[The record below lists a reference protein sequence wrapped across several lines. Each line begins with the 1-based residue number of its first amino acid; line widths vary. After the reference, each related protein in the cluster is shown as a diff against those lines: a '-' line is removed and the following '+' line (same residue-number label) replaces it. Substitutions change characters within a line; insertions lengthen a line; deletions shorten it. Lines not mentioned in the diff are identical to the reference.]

1 MSQPRL
7 IICEKSGR
15 WAVAM
20 RRALADRTE
29 RIVEARSLRGCSRLV
44 NLHPASIVAIEVAAA
59 NLDVVLTAVAHW
71 RQRWPRCRV
80 MAVVEPELV
89 AAEVLL
95 REAGVVAVLRA
106 TREAPAAARLVE
118 RHFAAVPAADL
129 PLEQAILSSLPWAK
143 WAAQPA

>member
-20 RRALADRTE
+20 RRALADRGE
-29 RIVEARSLRGCSRLV
+29 RTAEARSLVGCARLLH
-44 NLHPASIVAIEVAAA
+44 LHPTSIVAIEVTAA
-59 NLDVVLTAVAHW
+59 NLDAVLAAVANW
-71 RQRWPRCRV
+71 RQRWPHSRF

-89 AAEVLL
+89 AAEVTL
-95 REAGVVAVLRA
+95 REAGVVAMLRA

-118 RHFAAVPAADL
+118 RHFAAAPADDL